1 MLSFKSALIV
11 LSVTGLAF
19 VASVSVSL
27 AADSAKKNQEPPV
40 VDPDHLGGP
49 PSEALAR
56 FRGERR
62 PEPKWKLANGL
73 AETTPGS
80 GLNRKE
86 ALLTSKQTGA
96 NGRLVGRRA
105 GELTSRVF
113 PKSHHEKDCF
123 FGAISVCGHQYLIK
137 ENFKLLLL

>member
-1 MLSFKSALIV
+1 MKSASVETPWPAGSLELPANETSADRRLDLRTGLLSITTLIG

-40 VDPDHLGGP
+40 VDPDHMGGP

-62 PEPKWKLANGL
+62 PKPKWTLANGL

-80 GLNRKE
+80 GLNRK
-86 ALLTSKQTGA
+86 
-96 NGRLVGRRA
+96 R
-105 GELTSRVF
+105 
-113 PKSHHEKDCF
+113 PC
-123 FGAISVCGHQYLIK
+123 
-137 ENFKLLLL
+137 